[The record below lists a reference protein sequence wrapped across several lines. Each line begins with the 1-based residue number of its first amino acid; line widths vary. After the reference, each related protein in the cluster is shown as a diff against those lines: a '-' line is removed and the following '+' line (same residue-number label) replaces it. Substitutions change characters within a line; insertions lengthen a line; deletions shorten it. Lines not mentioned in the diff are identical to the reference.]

1 MLKLPRKA
9 KGERPVYLGD
19 KAVDQL
25 LAMVVALAGEVTVLR
40 ERLDTAERLL
50 DASGELRQRIDS
62 YRPAPEVVAERE
74 TWRAKFLDTVLV
86 SIQQEYEELDSMAE
100 RTPYAAAIEVVTER

>member
-9 KGERPVYLGD
+9 KGQRPVYLGD

-25 LAMVVALAGEVTVLR
+25 LTMVVALAGEVTVQR

-50 DASGELRQRIDS
+50 DASGELRQRIDA
-62 YRPAPEVVAERE
+62 YRPPPEVVAERE
-74 TWRAKFLDTVLV
+74 AWRAKFLDTVLV
-86 SIQQEYEELDSMAE
+86 SLQQEYEELDGLADE
-100 RTPYAAAIEVVTER
+100 TPYAAALEIVTER